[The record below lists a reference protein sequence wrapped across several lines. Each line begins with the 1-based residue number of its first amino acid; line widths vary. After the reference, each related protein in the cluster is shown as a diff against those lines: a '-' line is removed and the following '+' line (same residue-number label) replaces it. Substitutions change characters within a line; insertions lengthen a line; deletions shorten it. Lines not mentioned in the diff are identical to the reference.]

1 MDDTKYLF
9 IDGSYLQRIHRS
21 AMEAIFGVPGDL
33 NVQRVVNDIH
43 PFRTYYYDCVEEQP
57 KNGESQSDFEA
68 RMAPRLSYIAQI
80 RSLPGGHVRLGT
92 LSGRQRKQKEPRQ
105 KEVDILIA
113 VDMLTH
119 GFNRNMRRAALLAGD
134 LDFRPLVEAVVQTG
148 VFVELWYEKA
158 STNENLYW
166 AADQGRPIVWRNLY
180 DWNSDAFRIAH
191 PLPQVSGERND
202 YYLTS
207 PQIAYGTCAGRSVE
221 LLRLSANGPF
231 VLHAALPDGNQSMKH
246 AERQVLERYFKMTHG
261 PINWTRSE

>member
-1 MDDTKYLF
+1 VDDIKYLF

-21 AMEAIFGVPGDL
+21 AMEAVFGVPGDL
-33 NVQRVVNDIH
+33 NVQRVANDIH

-57 KNGESQSDFEA
+57 KTGESQSDFEA
-68 RMAPRLSYIAQI
+68 RMAPRLAHIAQI

-134 LDFRPLVEAVVQTG
+134 LDFRPLVEASVQAG
-148 VFVELWYEKA
+148 VFVELWYEKT

-166 AADQGRPIVWRNLY
+166 AADQGRPIEWQNLY
-180 DWNSDAFRIAH
+180 DWNTDAFRLANC
-191 PLPQVSGERND
+191 LPAITGGGN
-202 YYLTS
+202 YLIS
-207 PQIAYGTCAGRSVE
+207 SQIARGTCAGRSVE
-221 LLRLSANGPF
+221 LIKLAEKGPF
-231 VLHAALPDGNQSMKH
+231 VLHPLPNSNQSLKH
-246 AERQVLERYFKMTHG
+246 TDRQVLERYFSMKHG
-261 PINWTRSE
+261 PIVWTSSREG

>member
-1 MDDTKYLF
+1 MARVN
-9 IDGSYLQRIHRS
+9 RILRHGWRRDSHTLPKFAHFPAVTYGWEHCRGANENRKSLGRKRWISLLRS
-21 AMEAIFGVPGDL
+21 I
-33 NVQRVVNDIH
+33 
-43 PFRTYYYDCVEEQP
+43 C
-57 KNGESQSDFEA
+57 
-68 RMAPRLSYIAQI
+68 
-80 RSLPGGHVRLGT
+80 SLTVL
-92 LSGRQRKQKEPRQ
+92 
-105 KEVDILIA
+105 
-113 VDMLTH
+113 
-119 GFNRNMRRAALLAGD
+119 NRNMRRRAALLAGD

-158 STNENLYW
+158 STNENLHW

-191 PLPQVSGERND
+191 PLPQVSGARND
-202 YYLTS
+202 YLTS

-246 AERQVLERYFKMTHG
+246 AERQVLERYFKMMHG